1 MCYDKERS
9 EKLYLGMNER
19 ITMTKNKKIHDA
31 ILDLR
36 DKTTLRAKSLLVTV
50 YGDAILPHGGSVW
63 LGSLINLV
71 EPLGLSERMVRT
83 AVFRLSKDDWLASNQ
98 IGRRSYYKLTEVGR
112 RRFETAH
119 RRIYAS
125 PHRTWNGEWLMVIAN
140 KTNLSQEVRDQL
152 RREFVWLGFGTVAPN
167 TYAHP
172 AADIRAV
179 RQIIQDLD
187 VQDNVVTMAARA
199 DRQGGTAPHRNMVH
213 SSWDLDQLSEDYN
226 NFLDAFRPLY
236 HSLSNENDIDPESAY
251 LVRTLLIHEYR
262 RIMLR
267 DPMLPDELL
276 RSDWPG
282 STAATLCAN
291 LYRLCVPSAEKHL
304 ENLLET
310 AEGPL
315 PDASPYF
322 FNRFGGLEGSM
333 GAPQVEE
340 SLTL

>member
-1 MCYDKERS
+1 
-9 EKLYLGMNER
+9 
-19 ITMTKNKKIHDA
+19 MTRNRKIHDA
-31 ILDLR
+31 IIDLR

-83 AVFRLSKDDWLASNQ
+83 AVFRLSKDEWLTSNQ
-98 IGRRSYYKLTEVGR
+98 IGRRSYYKLTEIGR

-125 PHRTWNGEWLMVIAN
+125 PQKSWNGEWLMVIAN
-140 KTNLSQEVRDQL
+140 KSNLTQDVRDQL
-152 RREFVWLGFGTVAPN
+152 RKEFEWLGFGIVSPN
-167 TYAHP
+167 VFAHP

-179 RQIIQDLD
+179 RQIIQDLNVTD
-187 VQDNVVTMAARA
+187 QVVTMAARA
-199 DRQGGTAPHRNMVH
+199 DRQSGTAPHRNMVH
-213 SSWDLDQLSEDYN
+213 SSWDLDLLSKDYN
-226 NFLDAFRPLY
+226 NFLEAFRPLY
-236 HSLSNENDIDPESAY
+236 HALSSETNIDPESAF

-276 RSDWPG
+276 HTDWPG
-282 STAATLCAN
+282 STAASLCAN
-291 LYRLCVPSAEKHL
+291 LYRLCTPSAEKHL
-304 ENLLET
+304 ESLLET

-322 FNRFGGLEGSM
+322 FNRFGGLEGIVEA
-333 GAPQVEE
+333 APNEE
-340 SLTL
+340 IVTL

>member
-1 MCYDKERS
+1 
-9 EKLYLGMNER
+9 
-19 ITMTKNKKIHDA
+19 MTKNKKIQDA
-31 ILDLR
+31 IFNLR
-36 DKTTLRAKSLLVTV
+36 DETTLRAKSLLVTV
-50 YGDAILPHGGSVW
+50 YGDAILTHGGSVW

-83 AVFRLSKDDWLASNQ
+83 AVFRLSKDQWLTSTQ

-125 PHRTWNGEWLMVIAN
+125 PHRTWNGEWLMVIVN
-140 KTNLSQEVRDQL
+140 KSNLDQETRDQL
-152 RREFVWLGFGTVAPN
+152 RREFVWLGFGTIAPN
-167 TYAHP
+167 VFAHP

-187 VQDNVVTMAARA
+187 VTDQVVTMAARA
-199 DRQGGTAPHRNMVH
+199 DRQSGTTPHRNMVH
-213 SSWDLDQLSEDYN
+213 SSWDLDQLAIDYN
-226 NFLDAFRPLY
+226 HFLDSFRPLY
-236 HSLSNENDIDPESAY
+236 HALSNEGDIDPESAF

-267 DPMLPDELL
+267 DPMLPGELL
-276 RSDWPG
+276 HADWPG
-282 STAATLCAN
+282 ATAATLCAN
-291 LYRLCVPSAEKHL
+291 LYRLCAPSAEKHL

-322 FNRFGGLEGSM
+322 YNRFGGLDGNGESP
-333 GAPQVEE
+333 PQKER
-340 SLTL
+340 LTL

>member
-1 MCYDKERS
+1 
-9 EKLYLGMNER
+9 
-19 ITMTKNKKIHDA
+19 MTNNKKIQDA
-31 ILDLR
+31 IFELR

-83 AVFRLSKDDWLASNQ
+83 AVFRLSKDEWLASNQ
-98 IGRRSYYKLTEVGR
+98 IGRRSYYKLTEIGR

-125 PHRTWNGEWLMVIAN
+125 PHRTWNGEWLMVIVN
-140 KTNLSQEVRDQL
+140 KANLSQDIRDAL
-152 RREFVWLGFGTVAPN
+152 RREFQWLGFGTVAPN
-167 TYAHP
+167 VFAHP

-179 RQIIQDLD
+179 RQIIQDMD
-187 VQDNVVTMAARA
+187 VTDDVVTMAARA
-199 DRQGGTAPHRNMVH
+199 DRQSGNTPHRNMVH
-213 SSWDLDQLSEDYN
+213 GSWDLEQLADDYN
-226 NFLDAFRPLY
+226 NFLEAFRPFY
-236 HSLSNENDIDPESAY
+236 HALSSEGEIDPQNSF

-276 RSDWPG
+276 HADWPG

-291 LYRLCVPSAEKHL
+291 LYRLCAPSAEKHL
-304 ENLLET
+304 ESLLET

-322 FNRFGGLEGSM
+322 YNRFGGLVGTEEGSL
-333 GAPQVEE
+333 ETE

>member
-1 MCYDKERS
+1 MS
-9 EKLYLGMNER
+9 
-19 ITMTKNKKIHDA
+19 KNKKIQDA
-31 ILDLR
+31 IIELR

-83 AVFRLSKDDWLASNQ
+83 AVFRLSKDQWLTSTQ
-98 IGRRSYYKLTEVGR
+98 IGRRSYYKLTEIGR

-125 PHRTWNGEWLMVIAN
+125 PQKSWNGEWLMVVVNKAN
-140 KTNLSQEVRDQL
+140 LPQETRDQL
-152 RREFVWLGFGTVAPN
+152 RREFQWLGFGTVSPN
-167 TYAHP
+167 VFAHP

-187 VQDNVVTMAARA
+187 VTDQVVTMGARA
-199 DRQGGTAPHRNMVH
+199 DRHSGTAPHRNMVH
-213 SSWDLDQLSEDYN
+213 SSWDLDQLSKDYN
-226 NFLDAFRPLY
+226 HFLDAFRPLY
-236 HSLSNENDIDPESAY
+236 HALSGESEINPESAFM
-251 LVRTLLIHEYR
+251 VRTLLIHEYR

-276 RSDWPG
+276 NTDWPG
-282 STAATLCAN
+282 STAASLCAN
-291 LYRLCVPSAEKHL
+291 LYRLCTPSAEKHL
-304 ENLLET
+304 ENQLET

-315 PDASPYF
+315 PDVSPYF
-322 FNRFGGLEGSM
+322 FNRFGGLDGIAETTSN
-333 GAPQVEE
+333 EE
-340 SLTL
+340 LLTL

>member
-1 MCYDKERS
+1 
-9 EKLYLGMNER
+9 
-19 ITMTKNKKIHDA
+19 
-31 ILDLR
+31 
-36 DKTTLRAKSLLVTV
+36 
-50 YGDAILPHGGSVW
+50 
-63 LGSLINLV
+63 
-71 EPLGLSERMVRT
+71 
-83 AVFRLSKDDWLASNQ
+83 
-98 IGRRSYYKLTEVGR
+98 VGR

-140 KTNLSQEVRDQL
+140 KTNLSQDIRDQL
-152 RREFVWLGFGTVAPN
+152 KREFQWLGFGMVSAN
-167 TYAHP
+167 TFAHP

-179 RQIIQDLD
+179 RQIIQEMG
-187 VQDNVVTMAARA
+187 VSDNVVTMAARA
-199 DRQGGTAPHRNMVH
+199 DRQAGIAPHRNMIH
-213 SSWDLDQLSEDYN
+213 SSWDLDQLAEDYN
-226 NFLDAFRPLY
+226 DFLDAFRPLY
-236 HSLSNENDIDPESAY
+236 HALSSEGEIDPESSY

-276 RSDWPG
+276 HADWPG

-291 LYRLCVPSAEKHL
+291 LYRLCAPSAEKHL

-322 FNRFGGLEGSM
+322 FNRFGGLEGNIETTAL
-333 GAPQVEE
+333 GDNI
-340 SLTL
+340 TL

>member
-1 MCYDKERS
+1 
-9 EKLYLGMNER
+9 
-19 ITMTKNKKIHDA
+19 MTKNKKIHDA

-50 YGDAILPHGGSVW
+50 YGDAILPHGGAVW

-83 AVFRLSKDDWLASNQ
+83 AVFRLSKDDWLSATQ
-98 IGRRSYYKLTEVGR
+98 IGRRSYYKLTEIGR

-140 KTNLSQEVRDQL
+140 KSNLTQEQRDQL
-152 RREFVWLGFGTVAPN
+152 RREFLWLGFGNVAPN
-167 TYAHP
+167 VFAHP

-179 RQIIQDLD
+179 RQIIQDMS
-187 VQDNVVTMAARA
+187 VEENVVTMAARA
-199 DRQGGTAPHRNMVH
+199 DRHSGTAPHRNMVH
-213 SSWDLDQLSEDYN
+213 SSWDLDQLAQDYN
-226 NFLDAFRPLY
+226 HFLDAFRPLY
-236 HSLSNENDIDPESAY
+236 HALSAEGTIDPESSF

-267 DPMLPDELL
+267 DPMLPDDLL
-276 RSDWPG
+276 NAEWPG

-291 LYRLCVPSAEKHL
+291 LYRLCAPSAEKHL
-304 ENLLET
+304 ESLLET

-322 FNRFGGLEGSM
+322 FNRFGGLENGTST
-333 GAPQVEE
+333 PPLQE

>member
-1 MCYDKERS
+1 MV
-9 EKLYLGMNER
+9 
-19 ITMTKNKKIHDA
+19 KNKKIHDA
-31 ILDLR
+31 ILELR

-98 IGRRSYYKLTEVGR
+98 IGRRSYYKLTEDGR

-125 PHRTWNGEWLMVIAN
+125 PNRTWNGEWLMVVAN
-140 KTNLSQEVRDQL
+140 KANLSQEARDQL
-152 RREFVWLGFGTVAPN
+152 KREFQWLGFGMVAPN
-167 TYAHP
+167 VFAHP

-179 RQIIQDLD
+179 RQIIQDMGITED
-187 VQDNVVTMAARA
+187 VVTMAARA
-199 DRQGGTAPHRNMVH
+199 DRQSGTAPHRNMVH
-213 SSWDLDQLSEDYN
+213 SSWDLDQLSENYDQ
-226 NFLDAFRPLY
+226 FLNAFRPLY
-236 HSLSNENDIDPESAY
+236 HALNGEGDIDPESAF
-251 LVRTLLIHEYR
+251 LVRTLLVHEYR

-276 RSDWPG
+276 RADWSG
-282 STAATLCAN
+282 STAATLCSN
-291 LYRLCVPSAEKHL
+291 LYRLCVPSAEQHL
-304 ENLLET
+304 ETLLET

-322 FNRFGGLEGSM
+322 FNRFGGLESNIDTS
-333 GAPQVEE
+333 AREE
-340 SLTL
+340 SMTYDG

>member
-1 MCYDKERS
+1 MS
-9 EKLYLGMNER
+9 N
-19 ITMTKNKKIHDA
+19 NKKIQDA
-31 ILDLR
+31 IFELR

-83 AVFRLSKDDWLASNQ
+83 AVFRLSKDDWLSANQ
-98 IGRRSYYKLTEVGR
+98 IGRRSYYKLTEIGR

-125 PHRTWNGEWLMVIAN
+125 PHRTWNGEWLMVLVN
-140 KTNLSQEVRDQL
+140 KANLSQEIRDTL
-152 RREFVWLGFGTVAPN
+152 RREFQWLGFGTVSPN
-167 TYAHP
+167 VFAHP

-179 RQIIQDLD
+179 RQIIQDMGVED
-187 VQDNVVTMAARA
+187 DVVTMAARA
-199 DRQGGTAPHRNMVH
+199 DRHSGTTPHRNMVH
-213 SSWDLDQLSEDYN
+213 SSWDLDQLAEDYN
-226 NFLDAFRPLY
+226 NFLEAFRPFY
-236 HSLSNENDIDPESAY
+236 HALSAEGDIDPQNSF

-276 RSDWPG
+276 HADWPG

-291 LYRLCVPSAEKHL
+291 LYRLCAPSAERHL
-304 ENLLET
+304 ESLLET

-322 FNRFGGLEGSM
+322 YNRFGGLD
-333 GAPQVEE
+333 GADEASPSTE

>member
-1 MCYDKERS
+1 MS
-9 EKLYLGMNER
+9 
-19 ITMTKNKKIHDA
+19 KNKKIYDA
-31 ILDLR
+31 IIDLR

-71 EPLGLSERMVRT
+71 EPFGLSERMVRT
-83 AVFRLSKDDWLASNQ
+83 AVFRLSKDDWLTSTQ

-125 PHRTWNGEWLMVIAN
+125 PQKSWNGEWLMVIVNKAN
-140 KTNLSQEVRDQL
+140 LTQEIRDQL
-152 RREFVWLGFGTVAPN
+152 RREFQWLGFGTIAPN
-167 TYAHP
+167 VFAHP

-179 RQIIQDLD
+179 RQIIQELNVEDD
-187 VQDNVVTMAARA
+187 VVTMAARA
-199 DRQGGTAPHRNMVH
+199 DRHSGTIPHRNMVH
-213 SSWDLDQLSEDYN
+213 SSWDLDQLAYDYN

-236 HSLSNENDIDPESAY
+236 HAMNSEDRIDPQNAFM
-251 LVRTLLIHEYR
+251 VRTLLIHEFR

-276 RSDWPG
+276 HTDWPG
-282 STAATLCAN
+282 STAASLCAN
-291 LYRLCVPSAEKHL
+291 LYRLCTPSAETHL
-304 ENLLET
+304 EQMLET

-322 FNRFGGLEGSM
+322 YNRFGGLEGIADS
-333 GAPQVEE
+333 PHEE
-340 SLTL
+340 ILTL

>member
-1 MCYDKERS
+1 MP
-9 EKLYLGMNER
+9 
-19 ITMTKNKKIHDA
+19 KNKKIQDA
-31 ILDLR
+31 IIDLR

-83 AVFRLSKDDWLASNQ
+83 AVFRLSKDDWLASTQ
-98 IGRRSYYKLTEVGR
+98 IGRRSYYKLTEIGR

-125 PHRTWNGEWLMVIAN
+125 PHRSWNGEWLLVMAN
-140 KTNLSQEVRDQL
+140 KANLSQGVRDQL
-152 RREFVWLGFGTVAPN
+152 RREFQWLGFGTVAPN
-167 TYAHP
+167 VFAHP

-187 VQDNVVTMAARA
+187 ATDDVVTMAARA
-199 DRQGGTAPHRNMVH
+199 DRQSGTTPHRNMVH
-213 SSWDLDQLSEDYN
+213 GSWDLDKLAAEYN
-226 NFLDAFRPLY
+226 DFLDAFRPFY
-236 HSLSNENDIDPESAY
+236 HALSAEGEINPESGF

-276 RSDWPG
+276 HADWPG
-282 STAATLCAN
+282 TTASALCAN

-304 ENLLET
+304 ESLLET

-322 FNRFGGLEGSM
+322 FNRFGGLEGALAKDM
-333 GAPQVEE
+333 TEE
-340 SLTL
+340 RFTL

>member
-1 MCYDKERS
+1 MS
-9 EKLYLGMNER
+9 
-19 ITMTKNKKIHDA
+19 KNKKIHDA

-71 EPLGLSERMVRT
+71 EPLGISERMVRT
-83 AVFRLSKDDWLASNQ
+83 AVFRLSKDDWLSATQ

-119 RRIYAS
+119 RRIYAA
-125 PHRTWNGEWLMVIAN
+125 PQRTWNGEWLLVMTN
-140 KTNLSQEVRDQL
+140 KVNLPQDIRDQL
-152 RREFVWLGFGTVAPN
+152 RREFQWLGFGIVAPN
-167 TYAHP
+167 VFAHP

-179 RQIIQDLD
+179 RQIIQDLGVSD
-187 VQDNVVTMAARA
+187 DVVTMAARA
-199 DRQGGTAPHRNMVH
+199 DRHSGTTPHRNMVH
-213 SSWDLDQLSEDYN
+213 SSWDLDQLAEDYN
-226 NFLDAFRPLY
+226 HFLDAFRPLY
-236 HSLSNENDIDPESAY
+236 HALNAKGRIDPQSSF

-267 DPMLPDELL
+267 DPMLPEELL
-276 RSDWPG
+276 YADWPG
-282 STAATLCAN
+282 TTAATLCAN
-291 LYRLCVPSAEKHL
+291 LYRLCAPSAEKHL
-304 ENLLET
+304 ESLLET

-322 FNRFGGLEGSM
+322 FNRFGGLDGQEASTSQM
-333 GAPQVEE
+333 E
-340 SLTL
+340 SITL

>member
-1 MCYDKERS
+1 
-9 EKLYLGMNER
+9 
-19 ITMTKNKKIHDA
+19 MTKNKKIHDD

-36 DKTTLRAKSLLVTV
+36 DRITLRAKSLLVTV
-50 YGDAILPHGGSVW
+50 YGDAILPHGGAVW

-83 AVFRLSKDDWLASNQ
+83 AVFRLSKDDWLNATQ

-125 PHRTWNGEWLMVIAN
+125 PHRAWNGEWLMVIAN
-140 KTNLSQEVRDQL
+140 KSNLTQEQRDQL
-152 RREFVWLGFGTVAPN
+152 RREFLWLGFGTAAPN
-167 TYAHP
+167 VYAHP

-179 RQIIQDLD
+179 RQIIQDMG
-187 VQDNVVTMAARA
+187 VEDNVVTMAARA
-199 DRQGGTAPHRNMVH
+199 DRHGGTAPHRNMVH
-213 SSWDLDQLSEDYN
+213 SSWDLDQLSHDYN
-226 NFLDAFRPLY
+226 YFLDAFRPFY
-236 HSLSNENDIDPESAY
+236 HALSSENDIDPESAF

-276 RSDWPG
+276 HADWPG
-282 STAATLCAN
+282 TTAATLCAN
-291 LYRLCVPSAEKHL
+291 LYRLCAPSAERHL

-322 FNRFGGLEGSM
+322 FNRFGGLEFNGT
-333 GAPQVEE
+333 APPTEE